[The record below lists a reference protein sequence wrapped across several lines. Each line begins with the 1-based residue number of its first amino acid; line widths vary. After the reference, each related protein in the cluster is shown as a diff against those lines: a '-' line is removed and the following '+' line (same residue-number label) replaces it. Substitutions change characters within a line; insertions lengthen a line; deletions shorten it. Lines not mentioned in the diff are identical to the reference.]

1 MDEQLEGFDG
11 PITNAAP
18 EGQVDTFEDG
28 EFIESNEEAEKV
40 LSSTKSSKKEV
51 ESKKDSKTIQIEN
64 LEDQEETDEE
74 KGQKQSKE
82 DKPED
87 KGGKE
92 KDGDG
97 EDEEKQGEEKEPKQ
111 EGPKGKTFKAK
122 VGDDRVEIPDDA
134 LIRVKIDGKFEDVSL
149 NDLARNY
156 NGKQSWESKRSEVDN
171 ELKTYRNEK
180 ETFTKEK
187 EAVAA
192 HLTTVVELVDK
203 ALKGEANPFDAVNY
217 LLDLTGKNT
226 LDYQKAA
233 LNNLMDEVENL
244 QSMDDV
250 ERELYWQK
258 KEAEYLKKQL
268 ESSKGTTDTLHKTR
282 EQENQLKSLRD
293 AHGISEE
300 QFASAQAEL
309 NELGVENP
317 TPEKIVQYVK
327 VMPFVLKGEELVK
340 PFLEDIGEAK
350 IDGVV
355 QVVAES
361 LMSGEFTEAELI
373 ETLEMTYGVGA
384 IATKK
389 IQDYAIKGKEKD
401 QEKLKVGKTPAESI
415 ETFDDFDNEFFGYD
429 I

>member
-1 MDEQLEGFDG
+1 MDEQLENFDG
-11 PITNAAP
+11 PITDAP
-18 EGQVDTFEDG
+18 VEGQIDDFEMG
-28 EFIESNEEAEKV
+28 EYTESNEEAEKV
-40 LSSTKSSKKEV
+40 LASAKEPKKEV
-51 ESKKDSKTIQIEN
+51 ESKKDSKQIQIEK
-64 LEDQEETDEE
+64 LGEQKDSDEE
-74 KGQKQSKE
+74 KGQKPPKE
-82 DKPED
+82 DKPKDED
-87 KGGKE
+87 GDK
-92 KDGDG
+92 KDG
-97 EDEEKQGEEKEPKQ
+97 EKEQVEEKKPEQ

-134 LIRVKIDGKFEDVSL
+134 LIRVKVDGKFEEVSL

-171 ELKTYRNEK
+171 ELKTYRAEK
-180 ETFTKEK
+180 ESFSKEK
-187 EAVAA
+187 EAVAS

-268 ESSKGTTDTLHKTR
+268 ESSKGMSDTLHKSR
-282 EQENQLKSLRD
+282 EQENQTKSLRD

-309 NELGVENP
+309 TDLGVNDI
-317 TPEKIVQYVK
+317 TPEKVVQYAK
-327 VMPFVLKGEELVK
+327 VIPYVQKGEDMVK
-340 PFLEDIGEAK
+340 PFLEDIGEARV
-350 IDGVV
+350 DGVV
-355 QVVAES
+355 QIVAES
-361 LMSGEFTEAELI
+361 LMSGEFTEAEII
-373 ETLEMTYGVGA
+373 ETLENTYGVGA

-389 IQDYAIKGKEKD
+389 IQDYAVKSKEKD

-415 ETFDDFDNEFFGYD
+415 ESFDDFDNEFFGYD